1 MRAIAANRYGDNN
14 VLNVADVEDPR
25 LGPDTIIVRTRTA
38 GLNPVD
44 WKVLRGYLD
53 GAFPVHFPLV
63 PCWDVAGVVQGGGP
77 AVATFQPGGE
87 GLAPDPG
94 GHIPWGTLPA
104 DVSEIGRGNASNPV
118 TVKNRLP
125 TSA

>member
-25 LGPDTIIVRTRTA
+25 LGPDTIIVRTRAA

-63 PCWDVAGVVQGGGP
+63 PCWDVAGVVG
-77 AVATFQPGGE
+77 AVG
-87 GLAPDPG
+87 APVSAFHPRDQAAARARADHLPC
-94 GHIPWGTLPA
+94 GTLPQP
-104 DVSEIGRGNASNPV
+104 ASG
-118 TVKNRLP
+118 
-125 TSA
+125 

>member
-25 LGPDTIIVRTRTA
+25 LGPDNIVVRTRAA

-63 PCWDVAGVVQGGGP
+63 PCWDVAGGVAAVGP
-77 AVATFQPGGE
+77 PRAPLPPRGA
-87 GLAPDPG
+87 GLPPAPEA
-94 GHIPWGTLPA
+94 HTPWGTPA
-104 DVSEIGRGNASNPV
+104 RSPSRPPPPPPPHPPPPPPP
-118 TVKNRLP
+118 P
-125 TSA
+125 TPG

>member
-38 GLNPVD
+38 GLNPFD

-63 PCWDVAGVVQGGGP
+63 PCWDLAGVVEAGGP
-77 AVATFQPGGE
+77 AGTGVQPGRGGIAHHRGE
-87 GLAPDPG
+87 SIPVGNPRGVSSVPGRAATPHAP
-94 GHIPWGTLPA
+94 
-104 DVSEIGRGNASNPV
+104 
-118 TVKNRLP
+118 RLP
-125 TSA
+125 